1 MWPSMLELP
10 VGLLCALE
18 LALISDKFINGKVA
32 MCTDLPSLHT
42 HYLLAYHWKYV
53 YQDQIAHQ
61 SFGTSNRIIECFY
74 VNLYVCITS
83 NHKLHGTCFV
93 KF

>member
-83 NHKLHGTCFV
+83 NHKLHGTSFV